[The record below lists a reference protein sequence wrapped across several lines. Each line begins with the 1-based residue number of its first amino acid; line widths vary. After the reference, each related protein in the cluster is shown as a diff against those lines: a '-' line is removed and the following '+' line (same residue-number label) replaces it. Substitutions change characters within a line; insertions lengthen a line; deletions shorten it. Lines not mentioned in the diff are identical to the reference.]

1 VSEASTKAAIEA
13 RAAEIAASLGPSIP
27 VGVTPAEAALI
38 ADIHVALPIL
48 EAAIDERIRQ
58 LTPSGAIV
66 GGTVTV
72 ANTMINATDRIKL
85 TKRTA
90 GGTEGYPR
98 VSALT
103 AATSFV
109 ITSSSGAD
117 TSTFEWEF

>member
-1 VSEASTKAAIEA
+1 MTPIDTALARLPAHPVLST
-13 RAAEIAASLGPSIP
+13 L
-27 VGVTPAEAALI
+27 
-38 ADIHVALPIL
+38 
-48 EAAIDERIRQ
+48 
-58 LTPSGAIV
+58 V